1 MLAKKDRLSR
11 PEFTRYFTSG
21 VRHHSE
27 VLTAIYS
34 PGKGL
39 RGAVV
44 VSKKVAKKA
53 HERNTVRRRLY
64 AALERLGKEEGLSG
78 VFILVAKP
86 PIARATRL
94 EQQGAV
100 VTLLSRYRKER

>member
-11 PEFTRYFTSG
+11 PEFTRFFASG

-27 VLTAIYS
+27 VLTVIYS
-34 PGKGL
+34 PDKRL

-53 HERNTVRRRLY
+53 HERNTIRRRLY
-64 AALERLGKEEGLSG
+64 AALERLGKEKGLSG
-78 VFILVAKP
+78 VFIVVTKP
-86 PIARATRL
+86 PIARLTRL
-94 EQQGAV
+94 MQHASVES
-100 VTLLSRYRKER
+100 LLSRYQKER